1 MNIKRIIQ
9 FLITSLTSIAIGFL
23 LGWSFERFVDEI
35 GWSDALHVYRMDAE
49 HGNAEA
55 QYYVGL
61 YTLEGKGTKRDDT
74 EAFRWISRSAKTGYI
89 PAQLKLAWMYET
101 GTGTQQD
108 KSKAMSIYKTV
119 GDRKLSNL

>member
-1 MNIKRIIQ
+1 MNIKRIIK

-23 LGWSFERFVDEI
+23 LGQSFERFVDEI

-61 YTLEGKGTKRDDT
+61 YTLEGKGAKRDDT
-74 EAFRWISRSAKTGYI
+74 EAFH
-89 PAQLKLAWMYET
+89 
-101 GTGTQQD
+101 
-108 KSKAMSIYKTV
+108 
-119 GDRKLSNL
+119 